1 MNIFYIFANMDGMD
15 ISISN
20 EGAGVYVSYIIRAN
34 NFLNY
39 LFLQITEAKCGLTN
53 LRHTIREANTF
64 QP

>member
-1 MNIFYIFANMDGMD
+1 MDGID
-15 ISISN
+15 IFISL
-20 EGAGVYVSYIIRAN
+20 EGAATYESYIIRAD